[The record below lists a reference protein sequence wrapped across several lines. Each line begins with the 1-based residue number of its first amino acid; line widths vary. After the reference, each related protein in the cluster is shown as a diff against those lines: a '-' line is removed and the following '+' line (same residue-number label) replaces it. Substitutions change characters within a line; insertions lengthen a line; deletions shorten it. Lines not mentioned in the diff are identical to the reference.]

1 MKKIVVLGLLYIG
14 GVGVPT
20 LLVGLTGRDVYVT
33 LGTAIVSGVLSL
45 MVVVV
50 LTFLDGRR

>member
-1 MKKIVVLGLLYIG
+1 MKKIVALGLLYIG

-20 LLVGLTGRDVYVT
+20 LIVGLTGRDMYVT

-45 MVVVV
+45 IVVVV
-50 LTFLDGRR
+50 LTFLETR